1 MKPTRTI
8 FFGTPEIAARLLRE
22 AAGWPWLEIVAV
34 ITEPAK
40 PAGRG
45 RQLTD
50 SPVKIAAQELDLT
63 VIEPANRA
71 ELVAAAQGA
80 ELGLL
85 LAYGRI
91 LPPEV
96 LRAFP
101 QGIVNLHPSLLPK
114 YRGPAPVF
122 WPILNGDAETG
133 VSIMLLDAG
142 CDTGPLL
149 AQQTTCIAPTDTTE
163 RLTDRLIGL
172 GIGLLAESLPQYLN
186 GELSPQPQRGE
197 ATLTRKLASTDGQID
212 WSQPAEQIERQ
223 VRACL
228 TWPRA
233 RASWHGESLLILEAK
248 IVDGQLEPVTV
259 QPAGRRAMPWVD
271 FCRGQRLHEAA
282 ALNELT
288 RLS

>member
-8 FFGTPEIAARLLRE
+8 FFGTPEISARLLRE

-45 RQLTD
+45 RQITD
-50 SPVKIAAQELDLT
+50 SPVKIAAQELNLPVT
-63 VIEPANRA
+63 EPTNRA
-71 ELVAAAQGA
+71 ELIAAAHDA

-122 WPILNGDAETG
+122 WPIINGDAETG
-133 VSIMLLDAG
+133 VSIMLLDEG
-142 CDTGPLL
+142 CDTGPLI
-149 AQQTTCIAPTDTTE
+149 AQQTTCISPTDTTE
-163 RLTDRLIGL
+163 ALTDRLVGL
-172 GIGLLAESLPQYLN
+172 GINLLAESLPAYLQ
-186 GELSPQPQRGE
+186 GELSPQPQHGE
-197 ATLTRKLASTDGQID
+197 ATLTRKLSTNDGIID
-212 WSQPAEQIERQ
+212 WSRSAAELEQQI
-223 VRACL
+223 RACQP
-228 TWPRA
+228 WPRA
-233 RASWHGESLLILEAK
+233 RASWRGQPLLLIEAK
-248 IVDGQLEPVTV
+248 ISGTQLIPVTV
-259 QPAGRRAMPWVD
+259 QPAGKRVMSWSD
-271 FCRGQRLHEAA
+271 FCRGQHLTEDT